1 MINFGLIETIKII
14 GGKSVLLE
22 LHIERLKTSLNKLDI
37 QISEN
42 EITDKVEELVHL
54 EQSKNKITDYRLR
67 LEVTK
72 LVNKNEIQWQSSSM
86 LLPSDVQQTLSITI
100 YRQQLKKINSFCNLK
115 TTERTIYHQAQ
126 EFANKNNF
134 DTAVVLNENFTIAD
148 APIFNLFMIKGNK
161 IFTPPLSDAPVS
173 GVFRAFLLHQNFNIQ
188 EQSITLK
195 MLLDAE
201 EIFLTNAVRGIV
213 EVNKIE
219 EKKLQ
224 HIHTKKLK
232 AIIDTSINY

>member
-1 MINFGLIETIKII
+1 MTNFGLIETIKII

-22 LHIERLKTSLNKLDI
+22 LHIERLKTSLNKLGV
-37 QISEN
+37 QITEN
-42 EITDKVEELVHL
+42 EITDKVEELIHL

-100 YRQQLKKINSFCNLK
+100 YRQQFKKINSYCNLK
-115 TTERTIYHQAQ
+115 TSERTIYHQAQ

-173 GVFRAFLLHQNFNIQ
+173 GVFRAFLLHQSLNIH
-188 EQSITLK
+188 EQSITPK
-195 MLLDAE
+195 MLLEAE

>member
-1 MINFGLIETIKII
+1 MTNFGLIETIKII

-22 LHIERLKTSLNKLDI
+22 LHIERLKTSLNKLGV
-37 QISEN
+37 QITEN
-42 EITDKVEELVHL
+42 EITDKVEELIHL

-100 YRQQLKKINSFCNLK
+100 YRQQFKKINSYCNLK
-115 TTERTIYHQAQ
+115 TSERTIYHQAQ

-173 GVFRAFLLHQNFNIQ
+173 GVFRAFLLHQSLNIQ
-188 EQSITLK
+188 EQSITPK
-195 MLLDAE
+195 MLLEAE

>member
-1 MINFGLIETIKII
+1 MTNFGLIETIKII

-22 LHIERLKTSLNKLDI
+22 LHIERLKTSLNKLGI
-37 QISEN
+37 QIAEN
-42 EITDKVEELVHL
+42 EIIDKVGELIHL
-54 EQSKNKITDYRLR
+54 EQSKNKISNFRLR

-86 LLPSDVQQTLSITI
+86 LLPSDVQQTLGITI
-100 YRQQLKKINSFCNLK
+100 YRQQFKKINSFCNLK
-115 TTERTIYHQAQ
+115 TTDRTIYHQAQ
-126 EFANKNNF
+126 EFANKNDF

-173 GVFRAFLLHQNFNIQ
+173 GVFRAFLLHHNFNIQ
-188 EQSITLK
+188 EQSITPE
-195 MLLDAE
+195 MLLEAE

-213 EVNKIE
+213 EVGYFEGKKMSTIQTNKIRQAL
-219 EKKLQ
+219 KLP
-224 HIHTKKLK
+224 
-232 AIIDTSINY
+232 

>member
-1 MINFGLIETIKII
+1 MTNFGLIETIKII

-22 LHIERLKTSLNKLDI
+22 LHIERLKTSLNKLGV
-37 QISEN
+37 QITEN
-42 EITDKVEELVHL
+42 EITDKVEELIHL

-72 LVNKNEIQWQSSSM
+72 LVNENEIQWQSSSM

-100 YRQQLKKINSFCNLK
+100 YRQQFKKINSYCNLK
-115 TTERTIYHQAQ
+115 TSERTIYRQAQ

-173 GVFRAFLLHQNFNIQ
+173 GVFRAFLLHQSLNIQ
-188 EQSITLK
+188 EQSITPK
-195 MLLDAE
+195 MLLEAE

-232 AIIDTSINY
+232 SIIDTSINY